1 MEIQEEEALERAVEF
16 KNEEKIKRSFNLA
29 RAKVEAENSYL
40 GIKGKDVEL
49 YQKILRYL
57 VFTNPLKT
65 VLYKG
70 RTNEHA
76 LVEDLWKYGISG
88 DIPILLV
95 KIKDVNDIEIVKE
108 TIKAYDYFRIK
119 NIEIDLVII
128 NEEKNSY
135 NNYVKEGVQ
144 NAIFN
149 QGLGFMQN
157 IKGGIFL
164 LNG

>member
-1 MEIQEEEALERAVEF
+1 MEIWNFWCV
-16 KNEEKIKRSFNLA
+16 S
-29 RAKVEAENSYL
+29 
-40 GIKGKDVEL
+40 
-49 YQKILRYL
+49 
-57 VFTNPLKT
+57 
-65 VLYKG
+65 
-70 RTNEHA
+70 
-76 LVEDLWKYGISG
+76 
-88 DIPILLV
+88 ILLV
-95 KIKDVNDIEIVKE
+95 KIKDANDIEIVKE

-144 NAIFN
+144 NAIYN